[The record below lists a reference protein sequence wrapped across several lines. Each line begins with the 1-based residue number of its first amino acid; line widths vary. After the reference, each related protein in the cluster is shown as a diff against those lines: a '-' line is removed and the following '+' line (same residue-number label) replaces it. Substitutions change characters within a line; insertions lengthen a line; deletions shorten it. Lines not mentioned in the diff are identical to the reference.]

1 MPAKDTRERQKVNMK
16 NHKTANLL
24 SMKEHEKGCVFE
36 ISGSPELAE
45 KLKAMGIHPGRQLT
59 KRTPKGYKGPVMV
72 EVMGSRIALGRGM
85 AKQISVKVSR
95 GMLLLTGNPNV
106 GKSVVFSRLTGLEVI
121 SSNYPGTTVSYTRGS
136 AALGGEHFSVID
148 VPGAYSLCPS
158 NKAEEAARDM
168 ILESGKELLV
178 HVLDSTNLERNLFFA
193 LELMG
198 LGTPMIILLNKS
210 DIAKRRGIGIDAA
223 KLEAAL
229 KIKVIPFV
237 ATTGEGLTALNAG
250 VRLFRA
256 GGLPRHDAPPPSAD
270 EKWRFIG
277 KLAAQCQTI
286 AHKHPSLLEKL
297 EDFTSRP
304 STGIPFALAAMIA
317 VFLAVRTVGEALI
330 THVLDPLFSGAYIP
344 LLEKASELFHLS
356 GLVKTLLV
364 GASMKPMEDFGLLTT
379 GLYIPLVSVMP
390 YLVAFYLV
398 LGFME
403 DIGYLPRLSVL
414 LDSVMHKLGL
424 HGYGAIP
431 LMLGLGCKIPA
442 ILAVRVLESRRER
455 VIATALTL
463 AAAPCMPQSA
473 MILSVLAPYPI
484 KYTAAVFLALAA
496 TGAAAGLAL
505 NRVLKGEAPELFI
518 EIPPY
523 QLPSFPIL
531 WSKTWLRLKD
541 FLVEAV
547 PMILAGVLIINILNM
562 TGVLA
567 ALTGIFKYP
576 VTHFLGLP
584 ADTVSVMTL
593 GFLRKDI
600 SIAMLL
606 PFGLLPGQLVAASV
620 FLALYLPCL
629 GAFMVTI
636 RELGLKD
643 ALGVFA
649 LNFCAAVLLTA
660 AINLL
665 V

>member
-1 MPAKDTRERQKVNMK
+1 
-16 NHKTANLL
+16 
-24 SMKEHEKGCVFE
+24 MKEHEKGCVIE
-36 ISGSPELAE
+36 ISGGGALAE
-45 KLKAMGIHPGRQLT
+45 KLKAIGIHPGRQVT
-59 KRTPKGYKGPVMV
+59 KRTPKGYNGPITV
-72 EVMGSRIALGRGM
+72 EVMGSKVALGRGM
-85 AKQISVKVSR
+85 AKNITVKVSC
-95 GMLLLTGNPNV
+95 GMLMLTGNPNV
-106 GKSVVFSRLTGLEVI
+106 GKSVVFSRLTGLDVI
-121 SSNYPGTTVSYTRGS
+121 SSNYPGTTVAYTSGT
-136 AALGGEHFSVID
+136 AVLGGEHFSVID
-148 VPGAYSLCPS
+148 VPGTYSLSPA
-158 NKAEEAARDM
+158 NKAEEAARKM
-168 ILESGKELLV
+168 ILEDGKELLV

-210 DIAKRRGIGIDAA
+210 DIARRRGISIDAA
-223 KLEAAL
+223 KLEAVL

-237 ATTGEGLTALNAG
+237 ATTGEGLKTLNDT

-256 GGLPRHDAPPPSAD
+256 GGLPQYDAPPTSAD

-286 AHKHPSLLEKL
+286 SHKHPSLLEGL

-304 STGIPFALAAMIA
+304 STGIPFAFAAMIA
-317 VFLAVRTVGEALI
+317 VFLAVRTTGETLI
-330 THVLDPLFSGAYIP
+330 TYVLDPVFNNVYIP
-344 LLEKASELFHLS
+344 ALAKASDFLHLS
-356 GLVKTLLV
+356 GIMKALLL

-403 DIGYLPRLSVL
+403 DLGYLPRLSVL

-424 HGYGAIP
+424 HGYGTIP
-431 LMLGLGCKIPA
+431 LMLGLGCKVPA
-442 ILAVRVLESRRER
+442 ILAVRVLENRRER

-484 KYTAAVFLALAA
+484 RYTAAVFIALAA

-505 NRVLKGEAPELFI
+505 NRILKGETPEIFI

-523 QLPSFPIL
+523 QIPSLTVL
-531 WSKTWLRLKD
+531 WSKTWLRLKN

-547 PMILAGVLIINILNM
+547 PMIFVGVLIINILGM
-562 TGVLA
+562 TGVLGA
-567 ALTGIFKYP
+567 VTEIFKYP

-600 SIAMLL
+600 SIAMLI
-606 PFGLLPGQLVAASV
+606 PFGLGPGQLVVASV
-620 FLALYLPCL
+620 FLTLYLPCL
-629 GAFMVTI
+629 GAFMITI

-643 ALGVFA
+643 SMGVFA
-649 LNFCAAVLLTA
+649 LNFFTA
-660 AINLL
+660 ALLATALNLL

>member
-1 MPAKDTRERQKVNMK
+1 
-16 NHKTANLL
+16 
-24 SMKEHEKGCVFE
+24 MKEHERGCVIE
-36 ISGSPELAE
+36 ISGDAELAK
-45 KLKAMGIHPGRQLT
+45 KLKAIGIHPGRQVT
-59 KRTPKGYKGPVMV
+59 KRTPKGYNGPITI
-72 EVMGSRIALGRGM
+72 EVMGSKVALGRGM
-85 AKQISVKVSR
+85 AKKISVKVSC
-95 GMLLLTGNPNV
+95 GMLMLTGNPNV
-106 GKSVVFSRLTGLEVI
+106 GKSVVFSRLTGLDVI
-121 SSNYPGTTVSYTRGS
+121 SSNYPGTTVSYTSGS
-136 AALGGEHFSVID
+136 AVLGGEHFAVID
-148 VPGAYSLCPS
+148 VPGAYSLSPA
-158 NKAEEAARDM
+158 NKAEEAAAKM
-168 ILESGKELLV
+168 ILEDGKELLV

-210 DIAKRRGIGIDAA
+210 DIARRRGIGIDAA

-237 ATTGEGLTALNAG
+237 ATTGEGLTTLNDA

-256 GGLPRHDAPPPSAD
+256 GGLPRHDAPPASAD
-270 EKWRFIG
+270 EKWRLIG

-286 AHKHPSLLEKL
+286 SHKHPSLLEGL

-304 STGIPFALAAMIA
+304 STGIPFAFAAMIA
-317 VFLAVRTVGEALI
+317 VFLAVRTTGETLI
-330 THVLDPLFSGAYIP
+330 TYVLDPLFNHIYIP
-344 LLEKASELFHLS
+344 ALEKASGFLHLS
-356 GLVKTLLV
+356 GIMKALLL
-364 GASMKPMEDFGLLTT
+364 GSSMKPMEDFGLLNT

-390 YLVAFYLV
+390 YLAAFYLV

-403 DIGYLPRLSVL
+403 DLGYLPRLSVL

-424 HGYGAIP
+424 HGYGTIP
-431 LMLGLGCKIPA
+431 LMLGLGCKVPA
-442 ILAVRVLESRRER
+442 ILAVRVLENRRER

-473 MILSVLAPYPI
+473 MILSILAPYPI
-484 KYTAAVFLALAA
+484 RYTAAVFIALAA

-505 NRVLKGEAPELFI
+505 NRILKGETPEIFI

-523 QLPSFPIL
+523 QIPSLAVL
-531 WSKTWLRLKD
+531 WSKTWLRLKN

-547 PMILAGVLIINILNM
+547 PMILAGVLIINLLGI
-562 TGVLA
+562 TGVLS
-567 ALTGIFKYP
+567 ALTEMFKYP

-593 GFLRKDI
+593 GFLRKDV
-600 SIAMLL
+600 SIAMLI
-606 PFGLLPGQLVAASV
+606 PFGLGPGQLVVASV
-620 FLALYLPCL
+620 FLTLYLPCL

-643 ALGVFA
+643 SLGVFV
-649 LNFCAAVLLTA
+649 LNFCTA
-660 AINLL
+660 ALLAAALNLL

>member
-1 MPAKDTRERQKVNMK
+1 MENER
-16 NHKTANLL
+16 TSDLL
-24 SMKEHEKGCVFE
+24 SMKEHEKGCVIE
-36 ISGSPELAE
+36 ISGGGALAE
-45 KLKAMGIHPGRQLT
+45 KLKAIGIHPGRQVT
-59 KRTPKGYKGPVMV
+59 KRTPKGYNGPITV
-72 EVMGSRIALGRGM
+72 EVMGSKVALGRGM
-85 AKQISVKVSR
+85 AKNITVKVSC
-95 GMLLLTGNPNV
+95 GMLMLTGNPNV
-106 GKSVVFSRLTGLEVI
+106 GKSVVFSRLTGLDVI
-121 SSNYPGTTVSYTRGS
+121 SSNYPGTTVAYTSGT
-136 AALGGEHFSVID
+136 AVLGGEHFSVID
-148 VPGAYSLCPS
+148 VPGTYSLSPA
-158 NKAEEAARDM
+158 NKAEEAARKM
-168 ILESGKELLV
+168 ILEDGKELLV

-210 DIAKRRGIGIDAA
+210 DIARRRGISIDAA
-223 KLEAAL
+223 KLEAVL

-237 ATTGEGLTALNAG
+237 ATTGEGLKTLNDT

-256 GGLPRHDAPPPSAD
+256 GGLPQYDAPPTSAD

-286 AHKHPSLLEKL
+286 SHKHPSLLEGL

-304 STGIPFALAAMIA
+304 STGIPFAFAAMIA
-317 VFLAVRTVGEALI
+317 VFLAVRTTGETLI
-330 THVLDPLFSGAYIP
+330 TYVLDPVFNNVYIP
-344 LLEKASELFHLS
+344 ALAKASDFLHLS
-356 GLVKTLLV
+356 GIMKALLL

-403 DIGYLPRLSVL
+403 DLGYLPRLSVL

-424 HGYGAIP
+424 HGYGTIP
-431 LMLGLGCKIPA
+431 LMLGLGCKVPA
-442 ILAVRVLESRRER
+442 ILAVRVLENRRER

-484 KYTAAVFLALAA
+484 RYTAAVFIALAA

-505 NRVLKGEAPELFI
+505 NRILKGETPEIFI

-523 QLPSFPIL
+523 QIPSLTVL
-531 WSKTWLRLKD
+531 WSKTWLRLKN

-547 PMILAGVLIINILNM
+547 PMIFVGVLIINILGM
-562 TGVLA
+562 TGVLGA
-567 ALTGIFKYP
+567 VTEIFKYP

-600 SIAMLL
+600 SIAMLI
-606 PFGLLPGQLVAASV
+606 PFGLGPGQLVVASV
-620 FLALYLPCL
+620 FLTLYLPCL
-629 GAFMVTI
+629 GAFMITI

-643 ALGVFA
+643 SMGVFA
-649 LNFCAAVLLTA
+649 LNFFTA
-660 AINLL
+660 ALLATALNLL